1 MFKPQGRRG
10 EVSAELHT
18 DFPQRLAERKRLF
31 ALFPRGERRALEL
44 EACWPHKGRM
54 VLKFRGVDSI
64 AKAEELAG
72 CELQIPQE
80 ERERLAP
87 GAVYV
92 SDLLGC
98 AVIDAAGG
106 AEIGRVT
113 GVQFGAGEAPLL
125 VLRAG
130 AKEQL
135 VPFAAEYV
143 KRLDPQGKRVEMALP
158 PGLLELDAP
167 LTAEE
172 KARQRG
178 Q

>member
-1 MFKPQGRRG
+1 MLKPQGRRG

-18 DFPQRLAERKRLF
+18 DFPERLAERRRLF
-31 ALFPRGERRALEL
+31 ALSPGGERRQLEL
-44 EACWPHKGRM
+44 ESCWPHKGRM

-64 AKAEELAG
+64 AAAEELAG
-72 CELQIPQE
+72 CEIQIPRE
-80 ERERLAP
+80 ERQTLAP

-92 SDLLGC
+92 SDLVGC
-98 AVIDAAGG
+98 AVIEAASG
-106 AEIGRVT
+106 AEIGRVAE
-113 GVQFGAGEAPLL
+113 VQFGAGEAPLL
-125 VLRAG
+125 VLRGG

-135 VPFAAEYV
+135 IPFAAEYV
-143 KRLDPQGKRVEMALP
+143 KRLDLQAKRVEMTLP

-178 Q
+178 E